1 MCKNWGRHDPSSRQ
15 SVFPDNGFS
24 YRHSS
29 VVWPGGVSGHHL
41 ERGGYAKRRIVGGL
55 GRFLLQPVH
64 DLGRLHGTR

>member
-1 MCKNWGRHDPSSRQ
+1 MAA
-15 SVFPDNGFS
+15 
-24 YRHSS
+24 
-29 VVWPGGVSGHHL
+29 GGVSGHHL